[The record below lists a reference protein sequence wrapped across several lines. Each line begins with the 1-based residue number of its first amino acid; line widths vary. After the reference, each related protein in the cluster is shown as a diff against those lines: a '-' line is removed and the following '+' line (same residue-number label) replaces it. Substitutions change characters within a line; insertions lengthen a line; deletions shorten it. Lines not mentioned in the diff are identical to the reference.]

1 MKLDSINGKGTGK
14 SGAKVYYVNHG
25 VQIEREY
32 TSQVS
37 NPNTT
42 AQVSQRS
49 RFKLASQISAIFEP
63 VIAIPR
69 KGLQSPRNQ
78 FTKLNMGYFYG
89 SENEAQVS
97 PEFLQLTKGCIHLPA
112 VSITRGQ
119 ITEINMALAAAADD
133 TINRVIYSMFKIAD
147 NGLMQLVD
155 SLVVNSPGTNRTF
168 PITKTFSSSVQYEVF
183 YVYAYGMRDRDD
195 KATAKFYNYEITLGN
210 ELARLIA
217 QRTIDPNAYALT
229 QTRCSVIYGGHPSNE
244 TPAPN
249 KVFIYLNI
257 VGKGSVTIKDGVNEV
272 DMAGTNRAEV
282 GLAHDIT
289 LTATPE
295 TTQGEIWRFDG
306 WYNNGEQIKFSSA
319 NPYQF
324 QIDGQ
329 RDIVAKFVPSG
340 LE

>member
-69 KGLQSPRNQ
+69 KGMQSPRNQ

-89 SENEAQVS
+89 SAEDAQVTLDN
-97 PEFLQLTKGCIHLPA
+97 LQITKGGTILPA
-112 VSITRGQ
+112 VALQRGQ
-119 ITEINMALAAAADD
+119 VTEFTMSLANAADE
-133 TINRVIYSMFKIAD
+133 TISRVVYSIFKVTEDSAI
-147 NGLMQLVD
+147 QLVD
-155 SLVVNSPGTNRTF
+155 SIIVNAAGADRTF
-168 PITKTFSSSVQYEVF
+168 PHTMTFESSVQYTTF
-183 YVYAYGMRDRDD
+183 YVYAYGMRDRDNRA
-195 KATAKFYNYEITLGN
+195 KAKYDNYQAIQGYD
-210 ELARLIA
+210 LARLIA
-217 QRTIDPNAYALT
+217 QRSIDPNAYALT
-229 QTRCSVIYGGHPSNE
+229 KTRCSILFAGQNSNITPS
-244 TPAPN
+244 AN
-249 KVFIYLNI
+249 KTFVYLNI
-257 VGKGSVTIKDGVNEV
+257 VGKGSVTVKDGVNEV

-282 GLAHDIT
+282 GLGHEIT

-306 WYNNGEQIKFSSA
+306 WYNNGEQVKFSGA

-324 QIDGQ
+324 TITEQ

>member
-1 MKLDSINGKGTGK
+1 MIVYPNRGKGKGK
-14 SGAKVYYVNHG
+14 VGNSVFYVNHG

-32 TSQVS
+32 TAQVS

-89 SENEAQVS
+89 SEDEAQVS
-97 PEFLQLTKGCIHLPA
+97 PENLQLTLGSVYLPA
-112 VSITRGQ
+112 VSINRGQ
-119 ITEINMALAAAADD
+119 ITEINMALAAAADE
-133 TINRVIYSMFKIAD
+133 TISRVIYSMFKLGD
-147 NGLMQLVD
+147 NGLMQFVD

-168 PITKTFSSSVQYEVF
+168 PITKTFSSSVQYELF

-195 KATAKFYNYEITLGN
+195 KAKAKYYNYEVSLGT

-217 QRTIDPNAYALT
+217 QRSIDPNAYALT
-229 QTRCSVIYGGHPSNE
+229 QTRCSIIYAGQTSNV
-244 TPAPN
+244 TPAAN
-249 KVFIYLNI
+249 KVFVYITI
-257 VGKGSVTIKDGVNEV
+257 VGKGSVTVKDGVNEV

-282 GLAHDIT
+282 GLGHDIT

-306 WYNNGEQIKFSSA
+306 WYNNGEQVKFSSA

-324 QIDGQ
+324 QIAEQ